1 MLSLES
7 KKEILKNILD
17 MKNDSYG
24 DFMKDEIYF
33 HFFVNEN
40 DLTFLNDYKSFDEIE
55 EKVNFLISKMIMLE
69 DKEGLS
75 EIIHHYT

>member
-1 MLSLES
+1 MLSFES

-33 HFFVNEN
+33 HFFVNDN

>member
-1 MLSLES
+1 MLNFES
-7 KKEILKNILD
+7 KKEIFKKILD

-33 HFFVNEN
+33 HFFENEN
-40 DLTFLNDYKSFDEIE
+40 DLTFLNKYKNFDEIE

>member
-1 MLSLES
+1 MLNFES
-7 KKEILKNILD
+7 KKEIFKNILN

-40 DLTFLNDYKSFDEIE
+40 DLTFLNKYKNFDEIE

>member
-1 MLSLES
+1 MLSFES

-55 EKVNFLISKMIMLE
+55 EKVNFLIDCPFSV
-69 DKEGLS
+69 
-75 EIIHHYT
+75 IIL

>member
-1 MLSLES
+1 MLSFES

-33 HFFVNEN
+33 HFFENEN
-40 DLTFLNDYKSFDEIE
+40 DLTFLNKYKNFDEIE

>member
-1 MLSLES
+1 MLSFES

>member
-1 MLSLES
+1 MLSFES

-40 DLTFLNDYKSFDEIE
+40 DLSFLNDYKSFDEIE

>member
-1 MLSLES
+1 MLNFES
-7 KKEILKNILD
+7 KKEILKNILNI
-17 MKNDSYG
+17 KNDSYG

-33 HFFVNEN
+33 HFFVNKN
-40 DLTFLNDYKSFDEIE
+40 DLTFLNEYNNFDEIE

>member
-1 MLSLES
+1 MLNFKS
-7 KKEILKNILD
+7 KKEIFKNILD

-40 DLTFLNDYKSFDEIE
+40 DLTFLNKYKNFDEIE
-55 EKVNFLISKMIMLE
+55 EKVNFLISKMIMFE

>member
-1 MLSLES
+1 MLNFES
-7 KKEILKNILD
+7 KKEIFKNILD

-40 DLTFLNDYKSFDEIE
+40 DLTFLNKYKNFDEIE
-55 EKVNFLISKMIMLE
+55 EKVNFLISKMIMFE

>member
-1 MLSLES
+1 MLNFES
-7 KKEILKNILD
+7 KKEIFKSILD

-40 DLTFLNDYKSFDEIE
+40 DLTFLNKYKNFDEIE
-55 EKVNFLISKMIMLE
+55 EKVNFLISKMIMFE

>member
-1 MLSLES
+1 MLNFES

-40 DLTFLNDYKSFDEIE
+40 DLSFLNDYKSFDEIE